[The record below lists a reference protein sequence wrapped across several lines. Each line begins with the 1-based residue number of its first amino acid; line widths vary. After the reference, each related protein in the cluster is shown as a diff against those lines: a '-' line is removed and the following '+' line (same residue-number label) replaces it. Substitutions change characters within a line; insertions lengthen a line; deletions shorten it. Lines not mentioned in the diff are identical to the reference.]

1 MSAESDP
8 NKKIKQSYVL
18 SCLGSLSRRQSSLQG
33 KLRAMFSRE
42 KVGDWNKLVT
52 VRGDRASAEN
62 RLPDSDEDEGMDGTV
77 QNVGEDKNVSE
88 GQGAAQGISGPAP
101 VEEEKV
107 VERQNSGGRV
117 VKRKYRKMKRKNK
130 KTGRKNTTV
139 AVSSDN
145 RLSIVREV
153 FANAKVNSKGDLTAR
168 VGKKFQ

>member
-52 VRGDRASAEN
+52 VRGDKASAEN
-62 RLPDSDEDEGMDGTV
+62 RLPDSDEDEGMDETV

-88 GQGAAQGISGPAP
+88 GQEAQGIGVPAP
-101 VEEEKV
+101 EEEKV
-107 VERQNSGGRV
+107 VERNNSGGRV
-117 VKRKYRKMKRKNK
+117 VKRKYRKGKRKNK

-139 AVSSDN
+139 SVTSDN